1 MMTFPPPLCIKVMW
15 KNKGVSWELL
25 KQCLSE
31 RAQRWTQEKLA
42 FFHNLFNR
50 NINNVR
56 FISENKK
63 WSTSLETESSEI
75 SCPPLL
81 VIGSLKCLG
90 VFFHLLSVHN
100 VSTFQWQLNV
110 ALTALLPNPPL
121 GEFATVHYHY
131 HVRRS
136 TSLLMFNVHFFLSSY
151 VAYYRNNR

>member
-1 MMTFPPPLCIKVMW
+1 MMTFPHLCALKSCGKIRASHGNCWNSAWV
-15 KNKGVSWELL
+15 KGHNGGHRRNWL
-25 KQCLSE
+25 
-31 RAQRWTQEKLA
+31 

-136 TSLLMFNVHFFLSSY
+136 TSLLMFNVHFF
-151 VAYYRNNR
+151 